1 MDEFYLLW
9 NAFNLIAIASLILA
23 LGISVGGLI
32 SSIFGVLTQID
43 DTAIR
48 FSLRF
53 ICLVA
58 TCYLCSPFILGSVKE
73 FTISVWD
80 SSTQAN

>member
-1 MDEFYLLW
+1 MDEFYLFW
-9 NAFNLIAIASLILA
+9 NAFNLIAISSLILIA
-23 LGISVGGLI
+23 GISVGGLI
-32 SSIFGVLTQID
+32 SSIVGVITQID

-58 TCYLCSPFILGSVKE
+58 TCYLFSPFILTSVQE
-73 FTISVWD
+73 FTLSVWD
-80 SSTQAN
+80 NDTKVK

>member
-1 MDEFYLLW
+1 MNEFYLFW

-32 SSIFGVLTQID
+32 SSIFGVITQID

-48 FSLRF
+48 FSLKF

-58 TCYLCSPFILGSVKE
+58 TCYLCSPFILSSVKE

-80 SSTQAN
+80 TNVEVK